1 MPAMRPYRLNRSAA
15 ALSAALFCFL
25 FPSNAAPQR
34 AVPPFRIEALKA
46 MLFYAESGTF
56 SADLFGPS
64 APKLQNVSTGVGQ
77 ATATLIVVEIA
88 GPPNRYSP
96 NRKVSLT
103 ATAGNRS
110 LLTRTLPLGRPSDD
124 GKFYAAFWLYDTGC
138 TPISL
143 KARILGQTQDSALQK
158 TLDFRCGD

>member
-1 MPAMRPYRLNRSAA
+1 MAAMRPYRSQLTAA
-15 ALSAALFCFL
+15 ALSVALFCFL
-25 FPSNAAPQR
+25 HPSIVAAQR
-34 AVPPFRIEALKA
+34 VVPPFRIEALKA
-46 MLFYAESGTF
+46 MLFYAETGTF

-88 GPPNRYSP
+88 GAPDRYSP

-110 LLTRTLPLGRPSDD
+110 LLTKTLPLGRPSDD
-124 GKFYAAFWLYDTGC
+124 GKFYAAFWLYETGC
-138 TPISL
+138 TPVIL
-143 KARILGQTQDSALQK
+143 KTRIIGQTQDSALQK
-158 TLDFRCGD
+158 MLDFKCGD